1 MPNILVSQSHL
12 FEDFNAWTSEL
23 ATQVPRHRIVQI
35 SDSLFRRYEL
45 PWESTSLPL
54 ELRRQLQASLRT
66 SLDSVAEYH
75 ADQGMTTKA
84 VLAMDDGAKIE
95 TVLMRYPKRSTVCIS
110 SQVGCAMG
118 CTFCATGQGGF
129 GRHLRSSEMEEQWVW
144 ASRALRS
151 QGGGDRPTNVVMMGM
166 GEPLANYDQ
175 VILFVRALVE
185 RYGLGQRSITISTVG
200 IVPGIRRLTNE
211 PLQVNLAVS
220 IHAPDDETRNQIV
233 PMNHRYGIDDIM
245 DALNDYVIRTHRR
258 VSFEYALINGVND
271 HPEHA
276 ARLAALA
283 RELRAHVNLIPL
295 NPTPGYPVQ
304 GTPLE
309 VVRRFRDAL
318 IEHGVAASIRTTRG
332 DDIAGA
338 CGQLV
343 QTIERRDRPKS
354 RPSTTS
360 VDSQASA

>member
-1 MPNILVSQSHL
+1 MPDSLINESRL
-12 FEDFNAWTSEL
+12 FEDFDAWTATL
-23 ATQVPRHRIVQI
+23 ATKVPKHRITQI

-45 PWESTSLPL
+45 PWESTSLPR
-54 ELRRQLQASLRT
+54 ELRHQLQGALRT
-66 SLDSVAEYH
+66 SLDSVREYN

-84 VLAMDDGAKIE
+84 VLEMDDGAKIE

-144 ASRALRS
+144 ASRALRR
-151 QGGGDRPTNVVMMGM
+151 QGGGERPTNVVMMGM

-175 VILFVRALVE
+175 VIGFVYALVN

-200 IVPGIRRLTNE
+200 IVPGIRRLTEE

-233 PMNHRYGIDDIM
+233 PMNNRYGIDDIM

-258 VSFEYALINGVND
+258 ISFEYALIDGVND

-276 ARLAALA
+276 TRLSALA

-295 NPTPGYPVQ
+295 NPTPGYPVR

-309 VVRRFRDAL
+309 VVRRFREAL
-318 IEHGVAASIRTTRG
+318 VERGVPASIRTTRG

-338 CGQLV
+338 CGQLI
-343 QTIERRDRPKS
+343 QTIERRDKSKS
-354 RPSTTS
+354 RPRATT
-360 VDSQASA
+360 VDSQVTA